1 MPLAS
6 PDLDAAFEA
15 CRRETAEWAKTFYIG
30 TLLLPPEKRRAI
42 WAIYVW
48 CRRTDELMDSRSP
61 LLSVYADMSIT
72 CREYEDPDKSML
84 ELVFAPAKDWIGR
97 PDEEIIEATMG
108 ELNKLFPMHF
118 GGDNPATL
126 RKYKVVKTPLSV
138 YKTTPGCQQLRPDQT
153 TPIKNFFL
161 AGDYTMQ
168 RYLASMEGAV
178 LSGKLCVGAVVR
190 KTVQLASS
198 TSASEPVTA

>member
-1 MPLAS
+1 
-6 PDLDAAFEA
+6 
-15 CRRETAEWAKTFYIG
+15 
-30 TLLLPPEKRRAI
+30 
-42 WAIYVW
+42 
-48 CRRTDELMDSRSP
+48 
-61 LLSVYADMSIT
+61 MSIT
-72 CREYEDPDKSML
+72 CKEYEDPDKSML

-97 PDEEIIEATMG
+97 PDEEIIQATMG

-126 RKYKVVKTPLSV
+126 LKYKVVKTPLSV

-178 LSGKLCVGAVVR
+178 LSGKLCASALDQQR
-190 KTVQLASS
+190 DQLSSS
-198 TSASEPVTA
+198 TPVSEPVAA

>member
-1 MPLAS
+1 
-6 PDLDAAFEA
+6 
-15 CRRETAEWAKTFYIG
+15 
-30 TLLLPPEKRRAI
+30 
-42 WAIYVW
+42 
-48 CRRTDELMDSRSP
+48 
-61 LLSVYADMSIT
+61 
-72 CREYEDPDKSML
+72 ML

-108 ELNKLFPMHF
+108 ELHKLFPMHF

-126 RKYKVVKTPLSV
+126 LKYKVVKTPLSV

-178 LSGKLCVGAVVR
+178 LSGKLCAGAVDQKR
-190 KTVQLASS
+190 DQLSSS
-198 TSASEPVTA
+198 TPVSEPVAA